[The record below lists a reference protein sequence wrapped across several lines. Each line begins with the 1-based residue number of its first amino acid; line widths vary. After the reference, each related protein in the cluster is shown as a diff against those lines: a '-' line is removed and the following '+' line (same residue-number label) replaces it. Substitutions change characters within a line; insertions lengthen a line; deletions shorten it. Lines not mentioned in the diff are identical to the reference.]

1 MRNHPARLTVVPYHR
16 PTIGDAVFTAKTLK
30 ILAVITLVLLAVN
43 AAIGSG
49 RDVLWILDDV
59 LFFALILSV
68 LALVVL
74 TVGTLVK
81 SRSRSRAEH
90 VSMS

>member
-1 MRNHPARLTVVPYHR
+1 M
-16 PTIGDAVFTAKTLK
+16 FTAKTLK
-30 ILAVITLVLLAVN
+30 ILAAVTLVELGLS
-43 AAIGSG
+43 AAIGSD

-81 SRSRSRAEH
+81 SRSRSRAER

>member
-1 MRNHPARLTVVPYHR
+1 M
-16 PTIGDAVFTAKTLK
+16 GDAMFTARTLK
-30 ILAVITLVLLAVN
+30 ILAAVTLVELAVT
-43 AAIGSG
+43 AAIGDG

-68 LALVVL
+68 LALIIL

-81 SRSRSRAEH
+81 SRGRSHNAAA
-90 VSMS
+90 

>member
-1 MRNHPARLTVVPYHR
+1 M
-16 PTIGDAVFTAKTLK
+16 FTARTLK
-30 ILAVITLVLLAVN
+30 ILAAVTLVELAVT
-43 AAIGSG
+43 AAIGDG

-68 LALVVL
+68 LALIVV

-81 SRSRSRAEH
+81 SRGRSHKAAP
-90 VSMS
+90 

>member
-1 MRNHPARLTVVPYHR
+1 M
-16 PTIGDAVFTAKTLK
+16 FTAKTLK
-30 ILAVITLVLLAVN
+30 ILAAVTLVEFAVS
-43 AAIGSG
+43 AAIGDG

-68 LALVVL
+68 LALIVL

-81 SRSRSRAEH
+81 SRGRSRNVTA
-90 VSMS
+90 

>member
-1 MRNHPARLTVVPYHR
+1 M
-16 PTIGDAVFTAKTLK
+16 FTAKALK
-30 ILAVITLVLLAVN
+30 ILAAVTLVEFAVS
-43 AAIGSG
+43 AAIGDG

-81 SRSRSRAEH
+81 SRARSRDATA
-90 VSMS
+90 

>member
-1 MRNHPARLTVVPYHR
+1 M
-16 PTIGDAVFTAKTLK
+16 
-30 ILAVITLVLLAVN
+30 
-43 AAIGSG
+43 
-49 RDVLWILDDV
+49 LWILDDV

-81 SRSRSRAEH
+81 SRARSRDATA
-90 VSMS
+90 

>member
-1 MRNHPARLTVVPYHR
+1 M
-16 PTIGDAVFTAKTLK
+16 FTAKTLK
-30 ILAVITLVLLAVN
+30 ILAAVTLVELAVS

-49 RDVLWILDDV
+49 NDVLWILDDV

-68 LALVVL
+68 LALIVL

-90 VSMS
+90 ARAS

>member
-1 MRNHPARLTVVPYHR
+1 M
-16 PTIGDAVFTAKTLK
+16 FTARTLK
-30 ILAVITLVLLAVN
+30 ILAAVTLVELAAT
-43 AAIGSG
+43 AAIGDG

-68 LALVVL
+68 LALIVL

-81 SRSRSRAEH
+81 SRGRSHNAAA
-90 VSMS
+90 